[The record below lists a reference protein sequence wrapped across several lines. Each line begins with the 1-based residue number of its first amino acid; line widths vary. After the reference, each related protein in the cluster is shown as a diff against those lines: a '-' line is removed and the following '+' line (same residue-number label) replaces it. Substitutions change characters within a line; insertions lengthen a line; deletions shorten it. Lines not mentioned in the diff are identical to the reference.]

1 MDYDNLEQLQQS
13 EEDNQRTL
21 SARIS
26 NAVFDEMW
34 RYLPDFFD
42 TEVSEIFVRRIQ
54 ERIETQ
60 IRAFVNGTALPRQKG
75 AKKAPP
81 TGWAKLPQEVN

>member
-54 ERIETQ
+54 ENIETQ
-60 IRAFVNGTALPRQKG
+60 VRAFVNGTPLPKQKS

-81 TGWAKLPQEVN
+81 VGWAKLPQNVN